1 MKEIIKHREL
11 LFQLTKREIATRY
24 KGSYL
29 GLFWFI
35 VQPLLML
42 VVYTFVFSVVFKA
55 RWGATE
61 ANNLEYSLIL
71 FSGIT
76 TYNLFS
82 DIISRAPNLITS
94 NTNYVKKVVFP
105 LELLP
110 LVTLLSSLFFSSI
123 SYVILLVFIFIMNG
137 GLNWTTV
144 MLPIII
150 LPLCFLSLGLSW
162 IVSSLGVFFRDIN
175 HLVGVLLTA
184 LMFLSPVFYPVES
197 VPENMRIIYSFN
209 PLSYVI
215 EEVRNILLVGTFP
228 HIGQTILGLLI
239 SITILVIGYKW
250 FVKTKRGFSDVL

>member
-24 KGSYL
+24 KGSHL
-29 GLFWFI
+29 GLIWFI
-35 VQPLLML
+35 AQPLLML

-61 ANNLEYSLIL
+61 ASNLEYSLIL

-110 LVTLLSSLFFSSI
+110 VVTLLSSLFFSAI
-123 SYVILLVFIFIMNG
+123 SYIILLVFIFIMNG
-137 GLNWTTV
+137 SLNWTTV

-162 IVSSLGVFFRDIN
+162 IISSLGVFFRDIS

-184 LMFLSPVFYPVES
+184 LMFLSPVFYPVTS
-197 VPENMRIIYSFN
+197 VPENMRFIYSFN

-228 HIGQTILGLLI
+228 DIGQIMLGLLI
-239 SITILVIGYKW
+239 SIIILIIGYRW

>member
-24 KGSYL
+24 KGSHL
-29 GLFWFI
+29 GLIWFI
-35 VQPLLML
+35 AQPLLML

-61 ANNLEYSLIL
+61 ASNLEYSLIL

-110 LVTLLSSLFFSSI
+110 VVTLLSSLFFSAI
-123 SYVILLVFIFIMNG
+123 SYIILLVFIFIMNG
-137 GLNWTTV
+137 SLNWTTV

-162 IVSSLGVFFRDIN
+162 IISSLGVFFRDIS

-184 LMFLSPVFYPVES
+184 LMFLSPVFYPVTS
-197 VPENMRIIYSFN
+197 VPENMRFIYSFN

-228 HIGQTILGLLI
+228 DIGQTMLGLLI
-239 SITILVIGYKW
+239 SIIILIIGYRW

>member
-29 GLFWFI
+29 GLFWF
-35 VQPLLML
+35 VAQPLLML

-55 RWGATE
+55 RWGVTE
-61 ANNLEYSLIL
+61 ASNLEYSLIL

-110 LVTLLSSLFFSSI
+110 LVTLFSSLFFSSI